1 MTTYESL
8 NNWLATYFRD
18 HSGAVWA
25 GEVSQIRFD
34 AKKFFPWSVDVDQVP
49 ASEIAAALWRL
60 HDEGDFDIQVSATRD
75 NLAWYRVTR
84 NRPGIIEGLDKKP
97 LRVNDALYVGCD
109 RKDVMALTVA
119 DLLDALNK
127 TISTKRFAAHAVTG
141 PGGKKKI
148 QIFREGENWMP
159 DLIGEFYC
167 A

>member
-1 MTTYESL
+1 MEFVKTTYDCL
-8 NNWLATYFRD
+8 KDWLSNFFKD

-25 GEVSQIRFD
+25 GEISQIRFD
-34 AKKFFPWSVDVDQVP
+34 VKKFFPWHVDVDHIP
-49 ASEIAAALWRL
+49 ASEIQDALTRL
-60 HDEGDFDIQVSATRD
+60 HHEGIFDVHVSATRA
-75 NLAWYRVTR
+75 NLAWYKITLTR
-84 NRPGIIEGLDKKP
+84 TGINEP

-109 RKDVMALTVA
+109 RKDVMSLTVA

-127 TISTKRFAAHAVTG
+127 TISTKRFAAHAITG

-167 A
+167 V